1 LTYKLM
7 IPGPVML
14 EDDVLFQMGQQV
26 QPHYGPQWTA
36 IFNETIDLLKQVFET
51 TGDVHIL
58 VGSGTAGVDASIAS
72 LTAPGET
79 IVVGANGH
87 FGHRLVEIGRF
98 YGLNVIV
105 VEAPLGKPL
114 KAADFDATLTQYAN
128 AAAVAVVHLE
138 TSTTVLNPVEDIAR
152 ASSRHGVPVIVDAV
166 SSLGGVPLSMD
177 EWGIDLCASASQKCL
192 GAPAGLAQVAV
203 SKRAWDIMASKPER
217 NHGWYLNL
225 EVWQE
230 HARKW
235 SDWHPYPITMP
246 TNTVLAL
253 RTSLQGLLAE
263 GVTNRIQH
271 YSRLASRLRNG
282 LRELGLRLFAS
293 EDCLAPVLT
302 GVISPDGVPS
312 SEIVNYLLNEHGIK
326 ISGGFGDEMKERIF
340 RVGHMGPT
348 LTESD
353 IDDVLNGVEAFLKS
367 S

>member
-1 LTYKLM
+1 M

-58 VGSGTAGVDASIAS
+58 VGSGTAGVDACIAS

-87 FGHRLVEIGRF
+87 FGHRLVEIGQF

-105 VEAPLGKPL
+105 IEAPPGEPL
-114 KAADFDATLTQYAN
+114 KAAEFDAALTQYAN

-152 ASSRHGVPVIVDAV
+152 VSYRHGVPVIVDAV

-192 GAPAGLAQVAV
+192 GAPPGLAQVAV

-225 EVWQE
+225 QVWQQ
-230 HARKW
+230 HARQW
-235 SDWHPYPITMP
+235 SDWHPYPVTMP

-253 RTSLQGLLAE
+253 RTSLQDLLAE
-263 GVTNRIQH
+263 GVANRIQH

-282 LRELGLRLFAS
+282 IRELGLRLFAS

-312 SEIVNYLLNEHGIK
+312 SVIVNYLLNEHGIK

-353 IDDVLNGVEAFLKS
+353 IDDVLNGLDAFLKS

>member
-1 LTYKLM
+1 MTAKLM

-14 EDDVLFQMGQQV
+14 EDDVLFQMGQQA
-26 QPHYGPQWTA
+26 QPHYGPEWTA

-51 TGDVHIL
+51 KGDVHIL

-87 FGHRLVEIGRF
+87 FGHRLAEIGQS

-105 VEAPLGKPL
+105 VEAALGQPLRVV
-114 KAADFDATLTQYAN
+114 DFDAVLTQHPN

-152 ASSRHGVPVIVDAV
+152 VARQHDVPVIVDAV

-177 EWGIDLCASASQKCL
+177 DWGIDLCASASQKCL

-203 SKRAWDIMASKPER
+203 SQRAWGIMASKPHR
-217 NHGWYLNL
+217 NHGWYLDL
-225 EVWQE
+225 QVWQE

-253 RTSLQGLLAE
+253 RASLQGLLAE
-263 GVTNRIQH
+263 GVANRIQH
-271 YSRLASRLRNG
+271 YSNLANRLRSG
-282 LRELGLRLFAS
+282 IRELGLKLFAS

-302 GVISPDGVPS
+302 GVISPDGIPS
-312 SEIVNYLLNEHGIK
+312 SQIVNYLLNEHGIK

-367 S
+367 R